1 MAWGLGQRR
10 GRAKGHHAPVQQ
22 RPPPLLL
29 PLCFKLQR
37 FFFLARRQMHALPGS
52 RALFLGLI
60 IPCGSTVVHCPGLS
74 PGQGT
79 RCHLRCPTPWKL
91 AFHLSE
97 ASSCVT
103 RVSAPVILPQT
114 KNTLEKRIPLCKA
127 LASQLTPLPLLCKNN
142 RCGLFV
148 ARFF

>member
-1 MAWGLGQRR
+1 MP
-10 GRAKGHHAPVQQ
+10 RATMHPSSSV
-22 RPPPLLL
+22 LLL
-29 PLCFKLQR
+29 SSCHSASSFSVSS
-37 FFFLARRQMHALPGS
+37 FLPVGKCTPCQAS

-114 KNTLEKRIPLCKA
+114 KNALKKRMPLCKA